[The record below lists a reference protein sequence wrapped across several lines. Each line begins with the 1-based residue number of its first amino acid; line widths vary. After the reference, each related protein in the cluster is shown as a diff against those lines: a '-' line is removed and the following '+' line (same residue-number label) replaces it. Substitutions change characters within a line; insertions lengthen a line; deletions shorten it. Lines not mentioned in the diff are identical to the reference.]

1 MKKTIILLLVCVC
14 SLFAKAAPPDKY
26 YIVSA
31 SGFVTYSVIQTIN
44 IGITTSQ
51 TTSPGVTESWTN
63 YAPGGYYTN
72 PAGQFSY
79 GAYWSDPTLFTP
91 MTIQVL
97 SGYTATIYNANGST
111 EKVRIGLAFTKANGT
126 SETFFY
132 GPTVSVGNGQ
142 TVTVSVP
149 AGAYTYTAPLP
160 IASGQSYPTPVRIF
174 LTYGD

>member
-1 MKKTIILLLVCVC
+1 MKKTIILLLLCVC
-14 SLFAKAAPPDKY
+14 SLFAKADPPTKY

-31 SGFVTYSVIQTIN
+31 SSFVSYSVIQTTN

-63 YAPGGYYTN
+63 SAPGGYYTN

-97 SGYTATIYNANGST
+97 SGYTATVYNANGPSET
-111 EKVRIGLAFTKANGT
+111 VRIGLGFTKPNGT

-132 GPTVSVGNGQ
+132 GPSVTVGNGQ
-142 TVTVSVP
+142 TATVSIP
-149 AGAYTYTAPLP
+149 AGAYTYTAALP
-160 IASGQSYPTPVRIF
+160 VAPGESYPTPLRIF
-174 LTYGD
+174 LTYGN